1 VSGTRGGL
9 GALAKGCEESELPRG
24 ESCREVVATRMV
36 SSRHHDF
43 FCDQDPGFWN
53 QGDSSVNASDIYLT
67 GLRIPNACE
76 GLY

>member
-1 VSGTRGGL
+1 
-9 GALAKGCEESELPRG
+9 
-24 ESCREVVATRMV
+24 MV